1 MLIVILLI
9 RRELVRSGL
18 VIKCARRADWCE
30 GKGPKPNSELTR
42 GPTKP
47 PTALRGGA
55 GDCGSPLPLNIPLL

>member
-18 VIKCARRADWCE
+18 VIKCARRADRCE

-47 PTALRGGA
+47 PTALHGGA
-55 GDCGSPLPLNIPLL
+55 GDAALPLPLNIPLL